1 MSGSG
6 PEEVAKR
13 NHAGPSLM
21 PERQSMSVAPERALD
36 VVTLGET
43 MVAVRVAERIRFG
56 GDATLA
62 VAGAESNVA
71 IGLARLGHGVR
82 WGGRL
87 GADESG
93 ELVLR
98 TLRAENVLV
107 DTVSRDTDR
116 ATGLVLFEQRLPDV
130 TRVEYHRRDS
140 AGSRVR
146 AADSVAALAD
156 MPRILH
162 ITGVTPALSAS
173 AAEAVTEAVRIARGG
188 GALISFDVNY
198 RSRLWDPD
206 TAAATLRPL
215 ARAAD
220 VVIASEDEL
229 GLVARDPGE
238 LIDCGVSEVMIKLGA
253 DGAAA
258 HTAAGVRTGEGH
270 RVSVVD
276 SIGAGDAFTAGYL
289 SALLDGGDIAERLAR
304 ANTLGAFA
312 VSSRGDWEGLPSRE
326 ELGLITAGSGAALR

>member
-6 PEEVAKR
+6 P
-13 NHAGPSLM
+13 
-21 PERQSMSVAPERALD
+21 LD
-36 VVTLGET
+36 VVTVGET
-43 MVAVRVAERIRFG
+43 MVAVRVADRIRFG

-71 IGLARLGHGVR
+71 IGLSRLGHRVR

-107 DTVSRDTDR
+107 DTVSRDTER

-140 AGSRVR
+140 AGARVGPV
-146 AADSVAALAD
+146 DSVAALTEI
-156 MPRILH
+156 PRILH
-162 ITGVTPALSAS
+162 VTGVTPALSVS
-173 AAEAVTEAVRIARGG
+173 AAEAVTEAVRIARDG
-188 GALISFDVNY
+188 GALVSFDVNF
-198 RSRLWDPD
+198 RSRLWDSEI
-206 TAAATLRPL
+206 AASALRPL

-220 VVIASEDEL
+220 IVVASEDEL
-229 GLVARDPGE
+229 GLVARDPAE
-238 LIDCGVSEVMIKLGA
+238 LIDCGVSEVVVKLGA

-258 HTAAGVRTGEGH
+258 HTGAGITTAPGH

-304 ANTLGAFA
+304 GNTLGAFA
-312 VSSRGDWEGLPSRE
+312 VSSRGDWEGLPNRD
-326 ELGLITAGSGAALR
+326 ELSLIAATSGAALR

>member
-1 MSGSG
+1 MSG
-6 PEEVAKR
+6 A
-13 NHAGPSLM
+13 A
-21 PERQSMSVAPERALD
+21 ERAVD
-36 VVTLGET
+36 VVAFGET
-43 MVAVRVAERIRFG
+43 MVAVRVADRIRYG

-71 IGLARLGHGVR
+71 IGLARLGHRVR
-82 WGGRL
+82 WAGRL

-107 DTVSRDTDR
+107 DTVSRDADR

-140 AGSRVR
+140 AGSRIGV
-146 AADSVAALAD
+146 ADAVAALTE

-162 ITGVTPALSAS
+162 ISGVTPAVSAS
-173 AAEAVTEAVRIARGG
+173 AAEAATEAVRIARAG
-188 GALISFDVNY
+188 GAFISFDVNF
-198 RSRLWDPD
+198 RSRLWDPA
-206 TAAATLRPL
+206 TAAAALRPL

-229 GLVARDPGE
+229 GLVARDPTE
-238 LIDCGVSEVMIKLGA
+238 LLDCGVAEVVIKLGA
-253 DGAAA
+253 AGAAA
-258 HTAAGVRTGEGH
+258 HTTAGVIPAAGH

-289 SALLDGGDIAERLAR
+289 SALLDGGEVAERLAR

-312 VSSRGDWEGLPSRE
+312 VSSNGDWEGLPGRD